1 MRVLLV
7 SSRFPLPPWRGNQ
20 LRTVQW
26 LDALADHRCMV
37 LCPPSGDPGTDGR
50 IAAEVRALPQIGVA
64 GAARAAVAAAR
75 GRPAQE
81 GLYDSRRA
89 RQVVADAVR
98 DWRPDVV
105 VIQMVRCAWAVDVVT
120 SVDSDVPLLFDA
132 IDCMAMH
139 YMRTAVTAP
148 VGLRTASRL
157 EARRCRRREAELVRR
172 AVLSCAVST
181 RDLEALGAASTGRVV
196 PVAGSIGS
204 GAENRWSD
212 EPVVLL
218 SGNLGYRPTVRAAL
232 WFADRIW
239 PEVRRLVPA
248 ARWLLAG
255 ARPASAVRRLA
266 DRPGIEVYGDVDD
279 LASFLGRA
287 RLAIA
292 PMTTGSG
299 VPLKIVE
306 ALAAGVPVVADPWP
320 AAGLE
325 DPSAVVAADGDAA
338 WLEAVVGLL
347 EDAEAVRRQRALGL
361 ETWRAHYH
369 PERIRQRI
377 RDAVESAAG
386 LVER

>member
-26 LDALADHRCMV
+26 LDALTEHRCLLV
-37 LCPPSGDPGTDGR
+37 CPGPDADTESATL
-50 IAAEVRALPQIGVA
+50 AAEIRTLPGVGAGGVA
-64 GAARAAVAAAR
+64 RAGVAAAR

-89 RQVVADAVR
+89 RRVVADAVR
-98 DWRPDVV
+98 DWRPDVA
-105 VIQMVRCAWAVDVVT
+105 VIQMVRCGWAAGAVA
-120 SVDSDVPLLFDA
+120 SVDPDVPLLFDA

-139 YMRTAVTAP
+139 YERTAAAAP
-148 VGLRTASRL
+148 VGLRTAYRL
-157 EARRCRRREAELVRR
+157 EARRCRRREAELVRQ
-172 AVLSCAVST
+172 AALSCAVSS
-181 RDLEALGAASTGRVV
+181 RDLSALGAAPTGRVV
-196 PVAGSIGS
+196 PVAGSVGS
-204 GAENRWSD
+204 SADPRWSG

-232 WFADRIW
+232 WFADCVW
-239 PEVRRLVPA
+239 PGVRRRVPA

-255 ARPASAVRRLA
+255 ARPAPAVRRLA
-266 DRPGIEVYGDVDD
+266 DRPGIEVHGDVDD

-386 LVER
+386 SVER